1 MSGPSGGLVF
11 AAEPVGRRVVA
22 VGFDPMESNW
32 PALPGFV
39 AFLAN
44 TASWLAEVPEAN
56 AFEPGDVLR
65 LHGNSR
71 SNAMLSGPGLDVEIP
86 FDLDGRGL
94 FGQLR
99 TAGTVRPAEPWS
111 EPAGYAV
118 NRTDVEENLLGFR
131 GVATLGERRST
142 KKLSR
147 ISEAEHSDLDPPGC
161 ARCLEVDFSEW
172 WLWRRS

>member
-56 AFEPGDVLR
+56 AYEPGDVLR
-65 LHGNSR
+65 LQGIPGT
-71 SNAMLSGPGLDVEIP
+71 NAMLSGPGLNVEIP
-86 FDLDGRGL
+86 FDLDGRGQ
-94 FGQLR
+94 FGPLR
-99 TAGTVRPAEPWS
+99 ATGRYVLKRPGQ

-118 NRTDVEENLLGFR
+118 NRTDVEENLLGSSEVLQLR
-131 GVATLGERRST
+131 GTAINEEAWGSA
-142 KKLSR
+142 KQSIR
-147 ISEAEHSDLDPPGC
+147 IWILLVVLAVL
-161 ARCLEVDFSEW
+161 VSEW